1 LPASSNKRSLQ
12 RTNRF
17 RRDIKRLSSYEQEA
31 AFRIATQLSENIFD
45 PSLNLKPLTGVRGI
59 YRVVVVRNYRMVFSF
74 DDENIYLLRIAHR
87 REIYRNL
94 EL

>member
-1 LPASSNKRSLQ
+1 MPILPSKKRIQ

-17 RRDIKRLSSYEQEA
+17 GRDIRRLQQNIQTEA
-31 AFRIATQLSENIFD
+31 FQAATKLSENIFD
-45 PSLNLKPLTGVRGI
+45 PKLNVKRLTGFRGI
-59 YRVVVVRNYRMVFSF
+59 YRVVVLRDYRMIFSF
-74 DDENIYLLRIAHR
+74 DDENLYLLCIGHR

>member
-1 LPASSNKRSLQ
+1 LPISSNKRDIQ

-17 RRDIKRLSSYEQEA
+17 GRDIRRLEQNIQQEA
-31 AFRIATQLSENIFD
+31 FEISQLLAENIFD
-45 PSLNLKPLTGVRGI
+45 SSLNVKQMTGFHGI
-59 YRVVVVRNYRMVFSF
+59 YRVVVIRDYRMIFSF
-74 DDENIYLLRIAHR
+74 DDENLYLLRIGHR

>member
-1 LPASSNKRSLQ
+1 MPTSSNNRTLR

-17 RRDIKRLSSYEQEA
+17 RRDIKRLSSDIQEA
-31 AFRIATQLSENIFD
+31 AFEIATRLSKDIAD
-45 PSLNLKPLTGVRGI
+45 VSLNLKPLTGFRGI
-59 YRVVVVRNYRMVFSF
+59 YRVVVVRDYRMIFSF
-74 DDENIYLLRIAHR
+74 DDDNVYLLRIAHR

>member
-1 LPASSNKRSLQ
+1 MPASSNKRSLQ

-17 RRDIKRLSSYEQEA
+17 RRDIKRLSSDVQEA
-31 AFRIATQLSENIFD
+31 AFGIATQLSENIFD
-45 PSLNLKPLTGVRGI
+45 LSLNLKPLTGFHGI
-59 YRVVVVRNYRMVFSF
+59 YRVVVVRDYRMVFSF
-74 DDENIYLLRIAHR
+74 DDESIYLLRIGHR

>member
-1 LPASSNKRSLQ
+1 LPISSNKRDIQ

-17 RRDIKRLSSYEQEA
+17 GRDVRRLSQNIQSEA
-31 AFRIATQLSENIFD
+31 FNISQLLAADIFD
-45 PSLNLKPLTGVRGI
+45 SSLNVKQMTGFRGI
-59 YRVVVVRNYRMVFSF
+59 YRVVVIRDYRMIFSF
-74 DDENIYLLRIAHR
+74 DDENLYLLRIGHR

>member
-1 LPASSNKRSLQ
+1 MPASSNKRSLQ

-17 RRDIKRLSSYEQEA
+17 RRDIKRLSSDVQEA
-31 AFRIATQLSENIFD
+31 AFGIATQLSENIFD
-45 PSLNLKPLTGVRGI
+45 PSLNLKPLTGFHGI
-59 YRVVVVRNYRMVFSF
+59 YRVVAVRDYRMVFSF
-74 DDENIYLLRIAHR
+74 DDESIYLLRIGHR

>member
-1 LPASSNKRSLQ
+1 MPISSSKRAVR

-17 RRDIKRLSSYEQEA
+17 GRDIRRLPPDVQKEA
-31 AFRIATQLSENIFD
+31 FQTASQLAADIFD
-45 PSLNLKPLTGVRGI
+45 STINVKQMTGLRGI

-74 DDENIYLLRIAHR
+74 DDENLYLFRIGHR

-94 EL
+94 EI

>member
-1 LPASSNKRSLQ
+1 LPISSNKRDIQ

-17 RRDIKRLSSYEQEA
+17 SRDIRRLEQNIQHEA
-31 AFRIATQLSENIFD
+31 FEISKLLAKDIFD
-45 PSLNLKPLTGVRGI
+45 SSLNVKQMTGFRGI
-59 YRVVVVRNYRMVFSF
+59 YRVVVIRDYRMIFSF
-74 DDENIYLLRIAHR
+74 DDESLYLLRIGHR